1 MEDYASYLAE
11 EAKSDIAAMHQFR
24 ILYDSTKTTYPFF
37 FEGEEDSL
45 FFMPEARRYVSNNVT
60 HIYDCGGKRSVIKV
74 RDDIKADGYN
84 VDTCLFFVDRD
95 YDDYLGT
102 QILLDETTYIT
113 DNYSVENDISSLAA
127 ARILMAD
134 VLRISQADPEFA
146 KIENTLIEAYKIFRL
161 EVRTLIG
168 WILAAKEEKCSP
180 NIRNTTGLKNIVT
193 FVNAKPE
200 LTGKGFAEFKKK
212 VVVDGKLPPIRA
224 ILKWTR
230 RLDLETAGLW
240 IRGKYDIWFFHSI
253 LLIALE
259 QANIRRKAAGGRGI
273 SIPTSIREGRVF
285 EVLGG
290 RVPVPPS
297 LQAFYECRL
306 RQ

>member
-1 MEDYASYLAE
+1 MEDYAAYLAE

-24 ILYDSTKTTYPFF
+24 ILYDSTQTTYHFF

-45 FFMPEARRYVSNNVT
+45 FFMPEARRYILNNVA
-60 HIYDCGGKRSVIKV
+60 HIYDCGGKRSVIQV

-84 VDTCLFFVDRD
+84 VGTCLFFVDRD

-102 QILLDETTYIT
+102 QVVLDDSTYIT
-113 DNYSVENDISSLAA
+113 DHYSVENDISSVAA

-146 KIENTLIEAYKIFRL
+146 RIEATFTEAYQTFHL

-180 NIRNTTGLKNIVT
+180 NLRNTTGLKNIVT
-193 FVNAKPE
+193 LVNAKPT
-200 LTGKGFAEFKKK
+200 LTKKGFVEFKKK
-212 VVVDGKLPPIRA
+212 VVVNGKLPSIPA
-224 ILKWTR
+224 ILKWRR
-230 RLDLETAGLW
+230 RLDLKTAGLW
-240 IRGKYDIWFFHSI
+240 VRGKYDIWFFHSI
-253 LLIALE
+253 ILAALE
-259 QANIRRKAAGGRGI
+259 QANLRRKAAGGRVI
-273 SIPTSIREGRVF
+273 SIPSSLREGRIF

-297 LQAFYECRL
+297 LQAFYASRL
-306 RQ
+306 R